1 MLTIS
6 PTLLLAREQ
15 VIDRL
20 NTLFIST
27 DSRDWAAVRS
37 CFAPTVHFDM
47 TSLAGGE
54 PVILTPDAIAQAWEQ
69 GLASIEVVH
78 HQAGNY
84 RVSLDGEEANAFCYG
99 IAMHYRHTRSG
110 RNTRTFVGTYD
121 LRLRVIGGEW
131 RITSFRFNLKFL
143 DGNIE
148 LEKEP

>member
-1 MLTIS
+1 MFTTS
-6 PTLLLAREQ
+6 NVLLLRDQ

-20 NTLFIST
+20 NTLFIATDEREWST
-27 DSRDWAAVRS
+27 VKA

-69 GLASIEVVH
+69 GLASLEAVH

-84 RVSLDGEEANAFCYG
+84 RVHVDGDEAHAFCYG
-99 IAMHYRHTRSG
+99 IALHFRRTRSG

-121 LRLRVIGGEW
+121 CRLRIIGGEW

-148 LEKEP
+148 LEKDD

>member
-1 MLTIS
+1 MLTS
-6 PTLLLAREQ
+6 SSSLLLAREQ

-27 DSRDWAAVRS
+27 DSRDWAGVRS

-54 PVILTPDAIAQAWEQ
+54 PVILTPEAIALAWEQ
-69 GLASIEVVH
+69 GLASIEGVH

-99 IAMHYRHTRSG
+99 IAMHYRPTRSG
-110 RNTRTFVGTYD
+110 RNTRTFVGTYE
-121 LRLRVIGGEW
+121 LKLRVIGGEW

>member
-1 MLTIS
+1 MLTTS
-6 PTLLLAREQ
+6 PRLLLAREQ

-27 DSRDWAAVRS
+27 DARDWAGVRG

-54 PVILTPDAIAQAWEQ
+54 PVILTPEAIAQAWEQ
-69 GLASIEVVH
+69 GLASIESVH

-84 RVSLDGEEANAFCYG
+84 RVSLDGEEAWAFCYG
-99 IAMHYRHTRSG
+99 IAMHYRPTRSG